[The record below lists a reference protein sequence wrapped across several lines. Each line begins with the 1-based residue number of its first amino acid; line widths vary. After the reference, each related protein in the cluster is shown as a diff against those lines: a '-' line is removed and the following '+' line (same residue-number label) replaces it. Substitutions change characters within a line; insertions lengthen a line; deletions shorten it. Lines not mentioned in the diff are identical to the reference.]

1 MEGNGLLKRMPINV
15 KMGGWGS
22 IWNNIDMDNGGTK
35 MRAEFKSLN
44 AVQKGLELLDSV
56 IM

>member
-1 MEGNGLLKRMPINV
+1 MDGNGLLKRMPINV

-35 MRAEFKSLN
+35 MRTEFKSLN
-44 AVQKGLELLDSV
+44 AVQKGLELLD
-56 IM
+56 